1 MEISDVRVKLM
12 DNATDRLKA
21 VCSVTFDGE
30 FVVRDLK
37 VVDGTNG
44 LFVAM
49 PSRKLAV
56 HCPQCRHKNHLRAR
70 FCNDCG
76 AKLPPNRV
84 AADANGRVR
93 LHRDI
98 AHPINP
104 AFRELMQTK
113 LIERYTAERELA
125 QQPGYKPAD
134 VEAELDEVADV
145 HEAQDTQAPRDR
157 EGVGRAD
164 RGSHAPRDQGG
175 SAETEQGGSGRVCGE
190 TAVAPELSEYDA
202 LIAGL
207 RSGSDSPPS
216 PTDAPRSS
224 PRTQPPPRAPRP
236 GPAPKRS
243 DSDSSRQPSRSSNGG
258 RGERSSSGPPRQP
271 NRRPAP
277 APVVESGWR
286 PPADDDLDEPTPA
299 APVRDTPT
307 AEVEPAPAKPTVER
321 QPYKP
326 APSSPARSAPPP
338 VRTADDNDAPFGAG
352 IL

>member
-84 AADANGRVR
+84 SADANGRVR

-104 AFRELMQTK
+104 AFRELVQTRI
-113 LIERYTAERELA
+113 IERYTAERELA
-125 QQPGYKPAD
+125 GQPGYQPTD
-134 VEAELDEVADV
+134 MDSELDELADSTDP
-145 HEAQDTQAPRDR
+145 HDAP
-157 EGVGRAD
+157 VVV
-164 RGSHAPRDQGG
+164 S
-175 SAETEQGGSGRVCGE
+175 
-190 TAVAPELSEYDA
+190 ELTEYDA

-207 RSGSDSPPS
+207 RSGKVGPLRVGKKGSFADTLAMMKKGIGRGILGFARRANTVIGVVA
-216 PTDAPRSS
+216 TDAKLTKAQATKVAQMAQDGVA
-224 PRTQPPPRAPRP
+224 RTIQPAHTMLD
-236 GPAPKRS
+236 G
-243 DSDSSRQPSRSSNGG
+243 D
-258 RGERSSSGPPRQP
+258 
-271 NRRPAP
+271 
-277 APVVESGWR
+277 VVFTLSTGAKQ
-286 PPADDDLDEPTPA
+286 ADVSTVGA
-299 APVRDTPT
+299 FA
-307 AEVEPAPAKPTVER
+307 AEVMAQAIVR
-321 QPYKP
+321 
-326 APSSPARSAPPP
+326 AVRMADSAGGLPGLNK
-338 VRTADDNDAPFGAG
+338 A
-352 IL
+352 

>member
-21 VCSVTFDGE
+21 VCSVTFDEE

-84 AADANGRVR
+84 SADANGRVR

-104 AFRELMQTK
+104 AFRELIQTK

-125 QQPGYKPAD
+125 GQPGYQPTD
-134 VEAELDEVADV
+134 LDAELDDIADTSV
-145 HEAQDTQAPRDR
+145 AQDAQDVP
-157 EGVGRAD
+157 V
-164 RGSHAPRDQGG
+164 
-175 SAETEQGGSGRVCGE
+175 
-190 TAVAPELSEYDA
+190 VASEISEYDA
-202 LIAGL
+202 LIASL
-207 RSGSDSPPS
+207 RSGTSDPP
-216 PTDAPRSS
+216 PAARV
-224 PRTQPPPRAPRP
+224 QPPTLHSPKPE
-236 GPAPKRS
+236 PAAKGS
-243 DSDSSRQPSRSSNGG
+243 DDEPQRRPSRPANAG
-258 RGERSSSGPPRQP
+258 RGERSPSAPPREP

-277 APVVESGWR
+277 APVTQSDWR
-286 PPADDDLDEPTPA
+286 PPVNDDLDDA
-299 APVRDTPT
+299 APVAPGREMISID
-307 AEVEPAPAKPTVER
+307 AVPAPTKPIVER
-321 QPYKP
+321 QPAKP
-326 APSSPARSAPPP
+326 APSLPTRSVPLPAASP
-338 VRTADDNDAPFGAG
+338 TAKATGHPGDTDDDAPFGAG

>member
-1 MEISDVRVKLM
+1 
-12 DNATDRLKA
+12 
-21 VCSVTFDGE
+21 
-30 FVVRDLK
+30 
-37 VVDGTNG
+37 
-44 LFVAM
+44 
-49 PSRKLAV
+49 
-56 HCPQCRHKNHLRAR
+56 
-70 FCNDCG
+70 
-76 AKLPPNRV
+76 
-84 AADANGRVR
+84 
-93 LHRDI
+93 
-98 AHPINP
+98 
-104 AFRELMQTK
+104 MQTK

-134 VEAELDEVADV
+134 LEAELDEVADA
-145 HEAQDTQAPRDR
+145 HEAPDTQAPRER

-164 RGSHAPRDQGG
+164 RGSHEP
-175 SAETEQGGSGRVCGE
+175 TERGGSGRVCGE
-190 TAVAPELSEYDA
+190 TVVAPELSEYDA

-216 PTDAPRSS
+216 PTVAPRSS

-258 RGERSSSGPPRQP
+258 RGERSSAGPPRQP
-271 NRRPAP
+271 SRRPAP
-277 APVVESGWR
+277 APATVVESGWR

-338 VRTADDNDAPFGAG
+338 VQTVDDNDAPFGAG

>member
-21 VCSVTFDGE
+21 VCSITFDEE

-104 AFRELMQTK
+104 AFRELVQAK
-113 LIERYTAERELA
+113 IIERYTAERELA
-125 QQPGYKPAD
+125 GQPGYQPTDLDAEHDEIAD
-134 VEAELDEVADV
+134 MPD
-145 HEAQDTQAPRDR
+145 AQDAHDVP
-157 EGVGRAD
+157 VVI
-164 RGSHAPRDQGG
+164 S
-175 SAETEQGGSGRVCGE
+175 
-190 TAVAPELSEYDA
+190 ELTEYDA

-207 RSGSDSPPS
+207 RSGSGDPQP
-216 PTDAPRSS
+216 APRI
-224 PRTQPPPRAPRP
+224 QPPVPRGPKP
-236 GPAPKRS
+236 GPAPKESEDDPRRHPPRTAGGGREERPAAAPP
-243 DSDSSRQPSRSSNGG
+243 RQPSR
-258 RGERSSSGPPRQP
+258 
-271 NRRPAP
+271 RPAP
-277 APVVESGWR
+277 VPVAESGWR
-286 PPADDDLDEPTPA
+286 PPADDDLDDIAPVAPAREMISKEPTPA
-299 APVRDTPT
+299 PPRPMT
-307 AEVEPAPAKPTVER
+307 ER
-321 QPYKP
+321 PPPKP
-326 APSSPARSAPPP
+326 APIAPARSAPLQSQPDP
-338 VRTADDNDAPFGAG
+338 DDDAPFGAG

>member
-1 MEISDVRVKLM
+1 MVISDVRVKLM

-21 VCSVTFDGE
+21 VCSVTFDEE

-104 AFRELMQTK
+104 AFRELVQTK
-113 LIERYTAERELA
+113 IIERYTAERELA
-125 QQPGYKPAD
+125 GQPGYQPTDLDAEHDEIVDTPD
-134 VEAELDEVADV
+134 VQDAHDVPVVISEL
-145 HEAQDTQAPRDR
+145 T
-157 EGVGRAD
+157 
-164 RGSHAPRDQGG
+164 
-175 SAETEQGGSGRVCGE
+175 
-190 TAVAPELSEYDA
+190 EYDA

-207 RSGSDSPPS
+207 RSGSGDPQPAPRVQPP
-216 PTDAPRSS
+216 APRSDTKPVSFVARVSDKREPAPRVSDDDSRRRS
-224 PRTQPPPRAPRP
+224 PRTA
-236 GPAPKRS
+236 G
-243 DSDSSRQPSRSSNGG
+243 GG
-258 RGERSSSGPPRQP
+258 REERPAAAPPRQP
-271 NRRPAP
+271 SRRPAP
-277 APVVESGWR
+277 APVAESGWR
-286 PPADDDLDEPTPA
+286 PPADDDLDDIATAAPAREMISKEPTPA
-299 APVRDTPT
+299 PPRPMT
-307 AEVEPAPAKPTVER
+307 ER
-321 QPYKP
+321 PPPKP
-326 APSSPARSAPPP
+326 APIAPSRSAPPP
-338 VRTADDNDAPFGAG
+338 SQADTDDEAPFGAG

>member
-21 VCSVTFDGE
+21 VCSITFDEE

-104 AFRELMQTK
+104 AFREMVQTK
-113 LIERYTAERELA
+113 IIERYTAERELA
-125 QQPGYKPAD
+125 GQPGYQPTDLDAEHDEIAD
-134 VEAELDEVADV
+134 LSD
-145 HEAQDTQAPRDR
+145 AQDAHDVP
-157 EGVGRAD
+157 VVI
-164 RGSHAPRDQGG
+164 S
-175 SAETEQGGSGRVCGE
+175 
-190 TAVAPELSEYDA
+190 ELTEYDA
-202 LIAGL
+202 LIASL
-207 RSGSDSPPS
+207 RSGSGDSQPAPRVSPP
-216 PTDAPRSS
+216 APRGPKPEPAPKVSDDDSRRRS
-224 PRTQPPPRAPRP
+224 PRTAGGGREERP
-236 GPAPKRS
+236 AAATP
-243 DSDSSRQPSRSSNGG
+243 RQPSR
-258 RGERSSSGPPRQP
+258 
-271 NRRPAP
+271 RPV
-277 APVVESGWR
+277 PVPVAESGWR
-286 PPADDDLDEPTPA
+286 PPADDDLDEMAPA
-299 APVRDTPT
+299 APAREMISKEPI
-307 AEVEPAPAKPTVER
+307 PAPPRPMTECPPT
-321 QPYKP
+321 KP
-326 APSSPARSAPPP
+326 APIAPARSAPPP
-338 VRTADDNDAPFGAG
+338 SQPDPDDDAPFGAG

>member
-12 DNATDRLKA
+12 DNANDRLKA

-84 AADANGRVR
+84 AADPNGRVR

-104 AFRELMQTK
+104 TFREQIQTK

-125 QQPGYKPAD
+125 GQPGYQPAD
-134 VEAELDEVADV
+134 LDAELDKIADA
-145 HEAQDTQAPRDR
+145 HETQDAHDAP
-157 EGVGRAD
+157 VVT
-164 RGSHAPRDQGG
+164 S
-175 SAETEQGGSGRVCGE
+175 
-190 TAVAPELSEYDA
+190 ELTEYDA

-207 RSGSDSPPS
+207 RSGSDSPPAPTES
-216 PTDAPRSS
+216 PRPAPRA
-224 PRTQPPPRAPRP
+224 QPPPPRTPRP
-236 GPAPKRS
+236 GPAPTRA
-243 DSDSSRQPSRSSNGG
+243 DSDRGGRPPRPDGGG
-258 RGERSSSGPPRQP
+258 RGERSSSAPPREPSRQ
-271 NRRPAP
+271 PAP
-277 APVVESGWR
+277 APVAESSWR
-286 PPADDDLDEPTPA
+286 PPADDELDDAVPPPPA
-299 APVRDTPT
+299 RAMPKAD
-307 AEVEPAPAKPTVER
+307 VEPAPSKPTVGRE
-321 QPYKP
+321 PYKP
-326 APSSPARSAPPP
+326 APSGPARSVAPPAQ
-338 VRTADDNDAPFGAG
+338 TADDDQPFGAG